1 MQLAVTQNQVP
12 GNSRMLVRKGMS
24 RCPEFAPARACLRG
38 NRGTRDMRVVVNGS
52 VFFYPPEGKFL
63 PLGENIL
70 ITKDKILESL
80 PLELSN
86 LSDLE
91 ASMIHFDT
99 KILQIAENLPL
110 GEK

>member
-1 MQLAVTQNQVP
+1 MASSP
-12 GNSRMLVRKGMS
+12 
-24 RCPEFAPARACLRG
+24 
-38 NRGTRDMRVVVNGS
+38 
-52 VFFYPPEGKFL
+52 VFIIYPPEGKFL

-70 ITKDKILESL
+70 ITKDNILESL

-99 KILQIAENLPL
+99 KNQIAENLPL

>member
-1 MQLAVTQNQVP
+1 M
-12 GNSRMLVRKGMS
+12 
-24 RCPEFAPARACLRG
+24 
-38 NRGTRDMRVVVNGS
+38 
-52 VFFYPPEGKFL
+52 FFIYPPEGNFL

-70 ITKDKILESL
+70 ITKDKSLESL
-80 PLELSN
+80 PLEQSN

-99 KILQIAENLPL
+99 KIPRIAENLPL